1 MLTVVPV
8 AVAIMTPIP
17 LMLMY
22 ICQQCSARW
31 NKKKG
36 ETLSPQDYDKIT
48 LSTTTSVTDPNSI
61 GTGNIK

>member
-8 AVAIMTPIP
+8 AVAIMTPVP

-22 ICQQCSARW
+22 ICKKCSARW
-31 NKKKG
+31 NKKK
-36 ETLSPQDYDKIT
+36 ETISPLVDEKMTLSA
-48 LSTTTSVTDPNSI
+48 STSVIEPNTI